1 MVQAGKTH
9 DALLFDPDGP
19 FIPELDGRDR
29 AVPGTQAAADA
40 AVLHMEMVRL
50 AHGRIFDAINGL
62 CKPKWHFALHE
73 VAGRAALN
81 QLNGAVDLRLCGGVD
96 ALHFFFAAQIKQ
108 RRPGIRHLD
117 AEFCRDSQPAAF

>member
-1 MVQAGKTH
+1 MAVLSMLFGTAAVLNGKFGAMVQAGKAH

-50 AHGRIFDAINGL
+50 THGRIFD
-62 CKPKWHFALHE
+62 
-73 VAGRAALN
+73 
-81 QLNGAVDLRLCGGVD
+81 LRMLLSKIG
-96 ALHFFFAAQIKQ
+96 
-108 RRPGIRHLD
+108 
-117 AEFCRDSQPAAF
+117 